1 MTRNAILSGAL
12 LIGMGVSASAQQPTP
27 RPTGAMG
34 IDDKRLT
41 VTGCL
46 QTDEASGNGRFLL
59 VNAREGSSP
68 GGGSAATSP
77 TPPGSGS
84 NEPAA
89 RAGATQPPPIVEN
102 NGGNGAASR
111 LFILH
116 GQTQDLALHAG
127 QQVEIS
133 GLRMSSSVD
142 SAGATATTGTAGGA
156 DNSDRV
162 KPSRNDRPTIDTG
175 AHTQEAQEL
184 EVTSVR
190 MVANVC
196 AVR

>member
-68 GGGSAATSP
+68 GGGSAVTSP

-84 NEPAA
+84 TESAA
-89 RAGATQPPPIVEN
+89 RAGATQPPPIEEN
-102 NGGNGAASR
+102 VANR
-111 LFILH
+111 LFVLH

-142 SAGATATTGTAGGA
+142 SAGATATSGTAGGA

-190 MVANVC
+190 MVASVC